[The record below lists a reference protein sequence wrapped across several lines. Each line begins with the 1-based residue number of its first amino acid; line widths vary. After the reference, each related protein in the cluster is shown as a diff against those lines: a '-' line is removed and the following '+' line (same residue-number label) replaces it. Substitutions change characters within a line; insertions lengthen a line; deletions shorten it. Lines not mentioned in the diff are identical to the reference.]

1 MTVSSDATSP
11 RASLVHDGFFY
22 HDVEEFLAV
31 TVPFVREGLAEAE
44 PVLVAV
50 PQPRVDLLRD
60 ELGEGSAEVRFLD
73 MSKAGRNPNRIIP
86 WVLRAF
92 VDEFTGRPVRII
104 GEPIWP
110 GRAPAEIP
118 VCVQHEA
125 MINVALA
132 DTPATVLC
140 PYDAARLHAGVL
152 MYAGRTHPTLVV
164 DGTRRPHEG
173 YAEPIGLVA
182 LLNQPLPDPPEP
194 VSEVCFDLNGLAE
207 MRSMVAEGGRRA
219 GLAPDLIVDLQLAVN
234 EIASNSMIHGRGDAV
249 VRVWLEADR
258 VVCEVRG
265 PGEITDWMA
274 GRVRPAD
281 TSERGRGLLLANRLC
296 DLVQT
301 YTCPDGTT
309 TRLHMRR

>member
-1 MTVSSDATSP
+1 MTVSSDAAP
-11 RASLVHDGFFY
+11 RESLVHEGFFY
-22 HDVEEFLAV
+22 RDVDEFLAV
-31 TVPFVREGLAEAE
+31 TVPFVRDGLIGGH

-50 PQPRVDLLRD
+50 PKPRVDLLRD
-60 ELGEGSAEVRFLD
+60 ELGGDADEVRFLD
-73 MSKAGRNPNRIIP
+73 MATAGRNPNRIIP

-92 VDEFTGRPVRII
+92 VDEFPDRPVRII

-132 DTPATVLC
+132 DTRATVLC
-140 PYDAARLHAGVL
+140 PYDAARLHPGVL
-152 MYAGRTHPTLVV
+152 MYAGRTHPVLIV
-164 DGTRRPHEG
+164 DGARGPHEG
-173 YAEPIGLVA
+173 YAEPTGLVA

-194 VSEVCFDLNGLAE
+194 VTEVTVDLTGLAG
-207 MRSMVAEGGRRA
+207 MRLMVAEAGRQA
-219 GLAPDLIVDLQLAVN
+219 GLARDLIVDLQLAVN
-234 EIASNSMIHGRGDAV
+234 EIATNAVVHGRGVAV

-274 GRVRPAD
+274 GRMRPAD
-281 TSERGRGLLLANRLC
+281 TSERGRGLLLANRMC